1 MAGGVALKN
10 LLRHTGILDSRRRKW
25 EALNIAKEIIDYIDL
40 VLRGAALC
48 GRWSWDGAG
57 IVTGGEDGA
66 VKIWSRLVF
75 ILISPQNVFA
85 NRQCPMLIFFIMN
98 SQLGGANQN
107 FAQERNASFHACH
120 KLKSC
125 LCSCLGS

>member
-1 MAGGVALKN
+1 MKEMGS
-10 LLRHTGILDSRRRKW
+10 TSF
-25 EALNIAKEIIDYIDL
+25 NIAKEIKDL

-75 ILISPQNVFA
+75 IFQNVFA
-85 NRQCPMLIFFIMN
+85 NRQCPMLAFFIMN
-98 SQLGGANQN
+98 S
-107 FAQERNASFHACH
+107 
-120 KLKSC
+120 
-125 LCSCLGS
+125 